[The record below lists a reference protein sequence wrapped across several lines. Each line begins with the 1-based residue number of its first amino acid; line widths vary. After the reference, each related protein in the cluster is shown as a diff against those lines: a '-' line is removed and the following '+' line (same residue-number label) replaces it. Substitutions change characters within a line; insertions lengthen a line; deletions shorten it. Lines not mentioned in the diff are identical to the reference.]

1 MFELERRQIVDL
13 VGFDF
18 HRGVLACARR
28 PALRQTLLAHEL
40 EALERRAQLTLIAAS
55 GLADPRNLG
64 ALIRNAA
71 AFDADGVIVDA
82 AGADPF
88 SRLAIRASV
97 GNVFRVPLWVSDALP
112 ATLAQLRR
120 ELGMSLV
127 AATPSGEHLLGEY
140 AAPARLLLLVGN
152 EGAGLPADTL
162 ATADARVSI
171 PMVESADSINVAAA
185 SAVLL
190 FGLRR
195 G

>member
-1 MFELERRQIVDL
+1 M
-13 VGFDF
+13 
-18 HRGVLACARR
+18 
-28 PALRQTLLAHEL
+28 
-40 EALERRAQLTLIAAS
+40 IAAS